1 MKIGRRSA
9 IGLIAGATIIPFAGV
24 RGAGAQST
32 VRLTMASSHPTVL
45 PWVGPLQAVVERSNA
60 LLEERGSEFRIDW
73 TEAYNGQ
80 LYGPTDTLEAITQ
93 QIADGGW
100 IGSLFEPSKLPLQ
113 NIMFATPFAT
123 TDVRQA
129 ANAMNAMNRTEEGMM
144 AEWARHD
151 IVFFGA
157 SCSDGYSLFMK
168 EPLDDI
174 ADIRGRRVLGAAATA
189 VYVDALGA
197 AAIPSNL
204 PEFYSQLQTGV
215 GDGVIIVGT
224 GAYPLKIHEV
234 APHAIKVDTG
244 PFTFGGFGMNRS
256 VFEGLPEDVRQVLIE
271 TGTVYS
277 DENAR
282 IIEERAGGVWDLL
295 ASEGASV
302 REMPT
307 EEKQRWAD
315 ALPDLG
321 RTWVEAN
328 ESPDVPARRIM
339 TEFMSK
345 LRDFG
350 AEPLRD
356 WAANI

>member
-1 MKIGRRSA
+1 MTIGRRGA
-9 IGLIAGATIIPFAGV
+9 LGLIAGATLVPVLGA
-24 RGAGAQST
+24 RGARAQTT

-60 LLEERGSEFRIDW
+60 LLAERGSEYRIDW

-100 IGSLFEPSKLPLQ
+100 IGSLFEPSNLPLQ

-129 ANAMNAMNRTEEGMM
+129 ASAMNAMNRDEQGMID
-144 AEWARHD
+144 EWARHD

-174 ADIRGRRVLGAAATA
+174 ADIQGRRILGAAATA
-189 VYVDALGA
+189 AYVDALGA
-197 AAIPSNL
+197 ATIASNL
-204 PEFYSQLQTGV
+204 PEYYSQLQTGV

-224 GAYPLKIHEV
+224 GAYPLKLHEV

-244 PFTFGGFGMNRS
+244 PFTFGGFGMNRT
-256 VFEGLPEDVRQVLIE
+256 VFEGLPDDVRQVLVE
-271 TGTVYS
+271 CGTIYT

-282 IIEERAGGVWDLL
+282 IIEERSGGVWDLF
-295 ASEGASV
+295 AAEGATV
-302 REMPT
+302 REMSL
-307 EEKQRWAD
+307 EEKQRWVD

-321 RTWVEAN
+321 RAWVEAN
-328 ESPDVPARRIM
+328 ESPTVPARRIM
-339 TEFMSK
+339 TEFMAS
-345 LRDFG
+345 LREFG

-356 WAANI
+356 WSADI